1 MRGVPLCPAFISSGH
16 VGFCVA
22 GWLTVGG
29 DKPNISLDV
38 DTELPEWSA
47 SEGGVCGG
55 GLTTLVR
62 L

>member
-1 MRGVPLCPAFISSGH
+1 MMRGVPLCPAFISSGH

-38 DTELPEWSA
+38 DTELPEWST
-47 SEGGVCGG
+47 SEVEAVAVG
-55 GLTTLVR
+55 
-62 L
+62 